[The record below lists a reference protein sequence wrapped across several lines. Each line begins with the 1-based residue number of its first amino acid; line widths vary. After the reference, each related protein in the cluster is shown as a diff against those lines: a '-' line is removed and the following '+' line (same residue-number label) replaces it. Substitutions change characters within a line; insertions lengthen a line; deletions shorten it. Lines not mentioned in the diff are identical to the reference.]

1 MPVLTL
7 SGEAVAQSSDVYV
20 NVVDLDI
27 KPGEVAKFIEFA
39 KQNGAEAV
47 KEPGCREHN
56 IVVSKT
62 DPNHIMLFEVYDN
75 EAALN
80 AHKATDHFKAFL
92 AATSG
97 MVLGRN
103 PRGMSAVAFNS
114 KAH

>member
-1 MPVLTL
+1 MSVLTL
-7 SGEAVAQSSDVYV
+7 SPEAAAEPSELYV

-27 KPGEVAKFIEFA
+27 KPGQVEKFIAFA
-39 KQNGAEAV
+39 KQNGADAV

-80 AHKATDHFKAFL
+80 AHKATDHFKKFL
-92 AATSG
+92 AATGDLVAS
-97 MVLGRN
+97 RS
-103 PRGMSAVAFNS
+103 PRAMSVVALNS
-114 KAH
+114 KK